1 MINNNINYNSNNISR
16 KKSVENVLILQ
27 GGGSLGA
34 FACGVFKALI
44 KKDIKFDIIGGTSI
58 GGVNGAIIAGSK
70 NENPVKDLEDFWIEL
85 AESSYNFFP
94 DIITLDFTDK
104 TKGIGLKSVPSAAL
118 NSAIFGISKMF
129 IPRWFQPTDTSEKA
143 FFDNQQLP
151 WNWTFIY
158 DNSPLG
164 KTLEKY
170 IDFKKLSP
178 AMKYSNNT
186 KKIRLIVTA
195 VNVLNSEPLIFDSFE
210 KQIQSKHILASVG
223 YPNYGFSWVEVE
235 DGVYAWDGALLSN
248 TPMREVIVQTPSN
261 DKNIYIIENYS
272 RKMNEL
278 PSDMTEVQARIK
290 DILYGDKSKTLKQ
303 ISKIITRQLEL
314 IENMYPELDFQK
326 IDPNKSEYIKKEYEQ
341 LVNKHGAKIHN
352 ITRISRDTIDSPY
365 PLQNADFSVRTV
377 KSLIKEGE
385 SKAMEILDKEH
396 KT

>member
-1 MINNNINYNSNNISR
+1 MVR
-16 KKSVENVLILQ
+16 LQ
-27 GGGSLGA
+27 LG
-34 FACGVFKALI
+34 V
-44 KKDIKFDIIGGTSI
+44 
-58 GGVNGAIIAGSK
+58 K

-94 DIITLDFTDK
+94 DIITFDFTDK

-129 IPRWFQPTDTSEKA
+129 IPRWFQPTDISEKV

-151 WNWTFIY
+151 WYWTFIY

-195 VNVLNSEPLIFDSFE
+195 VNILNSEPLIFDSFK

-223 YPNYGFSWVEVE
+223 FPNYGFSWVEVE
-235 DGVYAWDGALLSN
+235 DGVYAWDGTLLSN
-248 TPMREVIVQTPSN
+248 TPMREVIVLTPSN
-261 DKNIYIIENYS
+261 DKNIYIIEYYS
-272 RKMNEL
+272 RKINEL

-314 IENMYPELDFQK
+314 IENMYPELDFRK
-326 IDPNKSEYIKKEYEQ
+326 IDPKKSEYIKK
-341 LVNKHGAKIHN
+341 
-352 ITRISRDTIDSPY
+352 RI
-365 PLQNADFSVRTV
+365 
-377 KSLIKEGE
+377 
-385 SKAMEILDKEH
+385 
-396 KT
+396 